1 MNKNLLNKVSSNNL
15 KVLLDSLGYTYFDTP
30 YVLNIVG
37 VRANELNSNEFN
49 DIIIVEYTNNN
60 DEIITKYYKATTD
73 PGIKSRLEPIN
84 IKGCAILVEGQ
95 YIDCWKKGLH
105 KGKKGLI
112 QCKNVKVYRDNSKDE
127 LLELKPSTIDTG
139 LFGINIHRAGGT
151 SVLVDGW
158 SAGCQVLAN
167 NEDFEEFYKLVELCS
182 FKPNYSYTLINESDY
197 E

>member
-1 MNKNLLNKVSSNNL
+1 MNKILLNKVTKDNL
-15 KVLLDSLGYTYFDTP
+15 KVLLDSLGYTYFKDP

-37 VRANELNSNEFN
+37 VRANELNSNKFN

-95 YIDCWKKGLH
+95 YIDCWKQGLH

-127 LLELKPSTIDTG
+127 ILELNSNTIDTG
-139 LFGINIHRAGGT
+139 LFGINIHRAGGS

-158 SAGCQVLAN
+158 SAGCQVFAN
-167 NEDFEEFYKLVELCS
+167 NDDFEEFYKLVELCS
-182 FKPNYSYTLINESDY
+182 FKPFYSYTLINERDY